1 MSEKNIYLIDTNVII
16 RFLTR
21 DDERLYREAER
32 IMARIENNEM
42 KAMLLESVLA
52 ECVYVLKGVYGVER
66 PLIASL
72 LKKILLLRGI
82 RMPNKGIYLDALDYF
97 ETHNLDFVDC
107 LLHAFC
113 EFHGSEVLSF
123 DKKLLRLSRTKGNG
137 S

>member
-21 DDERLYREAER
+21 DDEGLYQEAER
-32 IMARIENNEM
+32 IMAQIENNEM
-42 KAMLLESVLA
+42 KALLPESVLV

-66 PLIASL
+66 PFIASL
-72 LKKILLLRGI
+72 LKKILLLKGI
-82 RMPNKGIYLDALDYF
+82 RMPNKSIYLDALDTF

-107 LLHAFC
+107 LLHSYS
-113 EFHGSEVLSF
+113 EFHGGEILSF
-123 DKKLLRLSRTKGNG
+123 DKKLLKHSRRKPRD